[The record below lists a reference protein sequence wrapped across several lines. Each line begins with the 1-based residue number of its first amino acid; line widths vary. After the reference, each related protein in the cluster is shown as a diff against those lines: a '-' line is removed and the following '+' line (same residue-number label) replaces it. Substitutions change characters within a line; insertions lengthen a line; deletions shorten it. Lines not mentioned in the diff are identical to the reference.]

1 MKRKITGVCLALAV
15 TLGMWCGAQTSIEFA
30 SAYAE
35 SEEVTD
41 LEDIL
46 GDAESE
52 NTRETLGDNE
62 NGMGDNDTGEIIVD
76 ESEEDEA
83 DGTDID
89 LTESEDVEISDAES
103 DSEEVSAIEFNTD
116 ETFSDGDEELE
127 EDHQEAET
135 ADPEAMVARAASR
148 VPVQWVE
155 AGYKM
160 RDEYAF
166 TYAFRKN
173 TTKLTSISRHNG
185 TLNAKMHDW
194 YGDERGF
201 TENYCKTF
209 YGCAIDDKD
218 YTDPITAIYSNVG
231 EYNGKIV
238 DLKVTA
244 VKWGAVNKNHVGKNG
259 KKIIPCILFYKDK
272 LALNT
277 IAVGTVRFR
286 FEFLDHATQNK
297 ISPKGHV
304 TMKDLDA
311 GQGIRV

>member
-127 EDHQEAET
+127 EEISVKPLEG
-135 ADPEAMVARAASR
+135 PEVEDCHLYSR
-148 VPVQWVE
+148 TPLCPDGRVMFE
-155 AGYKM
+155 
-160 RDEYAF
+160 
-166 TYAFRKN
+166 
-173 TTKLTSISRHNG
+173 
-185 TLNAKMHDW
+185 
-194 YGDERGF
+194 
-201 TENYCKTF
+201 
-209 YGCAIDDKD
+209 
-218 YTDPITAIYSNVG
+218 
-231 EYNGKIV
+231 
-238 DLKVTA
+238 
-244 VKWGAVNKNHVGKNG
+244 
-259 KKIIPCILFYKDK
+259 IL
-272 LALNT
+272 L
-277 IAVGTVRFR
+277 G
-286 FEFLDHATQNK
+286 
-297 ISPKGHV
+297 S
-304 TMKDLDA
+304 
-311 GQGIRV
+311 